1 MAAVNK
7 RPGGRQIGVKR
18 LTPARQVRFLDA
30 LAQTGNVTWA
40 AAAIGMTRAAALGL
54 RAGDESL
61 ARQWDDA
68 LEIAADALE
77 AEARRR
83 ALEGWLEP
91 VYYQG
96 QRVGEVRKYSDRMLE
111 LLLKAQRPEKF
122 KDRREHTGADGGPIR
137 TEDLSGLSDVERAHR
152 ISVLLERGRR
162 AAAKG

>member
-1 MAAVNK
+1 MSAVTK
-7 RPGGRQIGVKR
+7 RPSGRQTRAKG
-18 LTPARQVRFLDA
+18 LTPARWPRFLDA
-30 LAQTGNVTWA
+30 LAATGNVTWA
-40 AAAIGMTRAAALGL
+40 AAAVGMTRAAALGL
-54 RAGDESL
+54 RARDETL
-61 ARQWDDA
+61 ARHWDDA
-68 LEIAADALE
+68 LEIATDALE

-83 ALEGWLEP
+83 ACEGWLEP

-122 KDRREHTGADGGPIR
+122 KDRREHTGPDGGPIR

-162 AAAKG
+162 AKAKE